1 MERRDGF
8 WKRDR
13 DQETQMLRIRPL
25 AIIMS
30 LALAAA
36 SGLALLSFLMMQ
48 NAFSDA
54 RSAYQNQHLSYRLAD
69 ELRQSSD
76 DITRNARTYVVT
88 GDPKWEEQF
97 LSVIAI
103 RNGEKPRPVDYH
115 RIYWDFV
122 AATGRAPRP
131 DGARTPLQQMM
142 REAGFSD
149 AEFALL
155 RQAQQNSDALI
166 QLEGVAINAAKG
178 IFADSEGKF
187 TVRRDPDFA
196 MARDLM
202 HGADYH
208 RFKADIVGPIDQF
221 YVALEERLASSI
233 RAAEDRVAYW
243 RSILGIAV
251 AMILA
256 VSTAAAW
263 LLVLRISKPL
273 DELSGSMDQ
282 LAKGNLGVAI
292 PHVSRVDEIG
302 DMSRATTIFRDGLV
316 ETAKLRETEA
326 KRGAEL
332 EAARRAAIQ
341 EIANDLE
348 KAIGQSVSALSDNS
362 TKLVAEG
369 GKVASTTDTA
379 LNQARTAAH
388 EGTEANN
395 GIQSVSAAAEQLTVA
410 ISEVSA
416 RVNAVAQTARS
427 AADEADRVT
436 SLIDGLNAA
445 SVRIN
450 DVTGLIGSIAAQT
463 NLLAL
468 NATIESARAGD
479 AGKGFAVV
487 ASEVKNLAAQSA
499 KATEGIQGEISAM
512 QSIISDVVAVIREI
526 VGRISQL
533 NNENGAIAAAV
544 EEQSATTAEIASSLR
559 SAASSVGALEGSIGR
574 VSTMTADTGKAIGT
588 INSATKFL
596 ADEAVQLRGATQ
608 SLIERLQA
616 A

>member
-1 MERRDGF
+1 
-8 WKRDR
+8 
-13 DQETQMLRIRPL
+13 MLRIRPL
-25 AIIMS
+25 AIVMS

-36 SGLALLSFLMMQ
+36 SGLALTSFLMMQ
-48 NAFSDA
+48 DAFSDA

-97 LSVIAI
+97 LSVIGI

-131 DGARTPLQQMM
+131 DGARIPLQQMM
-142 REAGFSD
+142 REAGFSE

-166 QLEGVAINAAKG
+166 QLETVAINAAKG
-178 IFADSEGKF
+178 IVADADGKF
-187 TVRRDPDFA
+187 TVRRAPDFA

-208 RFKADIVGPIDQF
+208 RFKADIMGPIDQF

-256 VSTAAAW
+256 VSAAAAW

-273 DELSGSMDQ
+273 DELSGSMDK
-282 LAKGNLGVAI
+282 LAKGDLGVGI
-292 PHVSRVDEIG
+292 PHASRVDEIG
-302 DMSRATTIFRDGLV
+302 ATTIFRDGLV
-316 ETAKLRETEA
+316 ETAKLREAEA

-332 EAARRAAIQ
+332 ESARRAAIQ
-341 EIANDLE
+341 GIANDLE
-348 KAIGQSVSALSDNS
+348 KAIGQSVTALSDNS
-362 TKLVAEG
+362 AKLVVEG

-379 LNQARTAAH
+379 LTQARTAAH

-468 NATIESARAGD
+468 NATIESARAGE

-512 QSIISDVVAVIREI
+512 QSIISDVVEVIREI

-559 SAASSVGALEGSIGR
+559 SAASSVGSLEGSIGL
-574 VSTMTADTGKAIGT
+574 VSNMTEDTGKAIGT
-588 INSATKFL
+588 INHATKSL

-608 SLIERLQA
+608 SLIQRLQA

>member
-1 MERRDGF
+1 
-8 WKRDR
+8 
-13 DQETQMLRIRPL
+13 MLRIRPM
-25 AIIMS
+25 AIVMS

-48 NAFSDA
+48 DAFSDA

-88 GDPKWEEQF
+88 GDTKWEEQF

-131 DGARTPLQQMM
+131 DGARIPLQQMM
-142 REAGFSD
+142 REAGFSE

-166 QLEGVAINAAKG
+166 QLETVAINAAKG

-208 RFKADIVGPIDQF
+208 RFKADIMGPIDQF
-221 YVALEERLASSI
+221 YVALEERLASTI
-233 RAAEDRVAYW
+233 RTAEDRVAYW
-243 RSILGIAV
+243 RAILGIAV

-256 VSTAAAW
+256 VSAAAAW

-273 DELSGSMDQ
+273 DQLSGSMDK
-282 LAKGNLGVAI
+282 LAKGDLGVGI
-292 PHVSRVDEIG
+292 PHASRVDEIG

-316 ETAKLRETEA
+316 ETAKLREAEA

-332 EAARRAAIQ
+332 ESARRAAIQ

-362 TKLVAEG
+362 AKLVVEG

-379 LNQARTAAH
+379 LTQARTAAH

-468 NATIESARAGD
+468 NATIESARAGE

-512 QSIISDVVAVIREI
+512 QSIISDVVEVIREI

-559 SAASSVGALEGSIGR
+559 SAASSVGSLEGSIGL
-574 VSTMTADTGKAIGT
+574 VSTMTEDTGKAIGT
-588 INSATKFL
+588 INHATKSL

-608 SLIERLQA
+608 SLILRLQA

>member
-1 MERRDGF
+1 
-8 WKRDR
+8 
-13 DQETQMLRIRPL
+13 
-25 AIIMS
+25 
-30 LALAAA
+30 
-36 SGLALLSFLMMQ
+36 
-48 NAFSDA
+48 
-54 RSAYQNQHLSYRLAD
+54 
-69 ELRQSSD
+69 
-76 DITRNARTYVVT
+76 
-88 GDPKWEEQF
+88 
-97 LSVIAI
+97 
-103 RNGEKPRPVDYH
+103 
-115 RIYWDFV
+115 
-122 AATGRAPRP
+122 
-131 DGARTPLQQMM
+131 
-142 REAGFSD
+142 
-149 AEFALL
+149 
-155 RQAQQNSDALI
+155 
-166 QLEGVAINAAKG
+166 
-178 IFADSEGKF
+178 
-187 TVRRDPDFA
+187 

-208 RFKADIVGPIDQF
+208 RFKADIMGPIDQF
-221 YVALEERLASSI
+221 YVVLEERLASTI
-233 RAAEDRVAYW
+233 RAAEDRVAFW
-243 RSILGIAV
+243 RVMLGIAV

-256 VSTAAAW
+256 VSAAAAW
-263 LLVLRISKPL
+263 LMVLRISKPL
-273 DELSGSMDQ
+273 DQLSGSMDK
-282 LAKGNLGVAI
+282 LAKGDLGVGI
-292 PHVSRVDEIG
+292 PHAERVDEIG

-316 ETAKLRETEA
+316 ETAKLRDAEA
-326 KRGAEL
+326 KRGAEMEL
-332 EAARRAAIQ
+332 ARRTAIQ
-341 EIANDLE
+341 GIALDLE
-348 KAIGQSVSALSDNS
+348 KAIGQSVTALSDNS
-362 TKLVAEG
+362 AKLVVEG
-369 GKVASTTDTA
+369 SKVASTTDTA
-379 LNQARTAAH
+379 LTQARTAAH

-416 RVNAVAQTARS
+416 RVTAVAQTARS

-512 QSIISDVVAVIREI
+512 QSIISDVVEVIREI

-559 SAASSVGALEGSIGR
+559 SAASSVGSLEGTIGR
-574 VSTMTADTGKAIGT
+574 VSDMTENTGKAIGT
-588 INSATKFL
+588 INQATKSL

-608 SLIERLQA
+608 SLIQRLQA

>member
-1 MERRDGF
+1 
-8 WKRDR
+8 
-13 DQETQMLRIRPL
+13 
-25 AIIMS
+25 
-30 LALAAA
+30 
-36 SGLALLSFLMMQ
+36 
-48 NAFSDA
+48 
-54 RSAYQNQHLSYRLAD
+54 
-69 ELRQSSD
+69 
-76 DITRNARTYVVT
+76 
-88 GDPKWEEQF
+88 GD
-97 LSVIAI
+97 
-103 RNGEKPRPVDYH
+103 
-115 RIYWDFV
+115 
-122 AATGRAPRP
+122 
-131 DGARTPLQQMM
+131 
-142 REAGFSD
+142 
-149 AEFALL
+149 
-155 RQAQQNSDALI
+155 
-166 QLEGVAINAAKG
+166 
-178 IFADSEGKF
+178 
-187 TVRRDPDFA
+187 
-196 MARDLM
+196 
-202 HGADYH
+202 
-208 RFKADIVGPIDQF
+208 
-221 YVALEERLASSI
+221 
-233 RAAEDRVAYW
+233 
-243 RSILGIAV
+243 
-251 AMILA
+251 
-256 VSTAAAW
+256 
-263 LLVLRISKPL
+263 
-273 DELSGSMDQ
+273 
-282 LAKGNLGVAI
+282 LGVGI
-292 PHVSRVDEIG
+292 PHAERVDEIG

-332 EAARRAAIQ
+332 ETARRTAIQ

-348 KAIGQSVSALSDNS
+348 KAIGQSVTALSDNS
-362 TKLVAEG
+362 AKLVVEG
-369 GKVASTTDTA
+369 GKVANTTDTA
-379 LNQARTAAH
+379 LTQARTAAH

-468 NATIESARAGD
+468 NATIESARAGE

-499 KATEGIQGEISAM
+499 KATEGIQGEIGAM
-512 QSIISDVVAVIREI
+512 QSIISDVVEVIREI

-559 SAASSVGALEGSIGR
+559 SAASSVGSLEGSIGR
-574 VSTMTADTGKAIGT
+574 VSDMTETTGKAIGT
-588 INSATKFL
+588 INQATKSL

-608 SLIERLQA
+608 SLIQRLQA

>member
-1 MERRDGF
+1 
-8 WKRDR
+8 
-13 DQETQMLRIRPL
+13 MLRIRPL

-54 RSAYQNQHLSYRLAD
+54 RSTYQNQHLSYRLAD

-208 RFKADIVGPIDQF
+208 RFKADIMGPIDQF

-273 DELSGSMDQ
+273 DELSGSMDK

-348 KAIGQSVSALSDNS
+348 KANGQSVSALSDNS

-574 VSTMTADTGKAIGT
+574 VSTMTEDTGKAIGT
-588 INSATKFL
+588 INSATKSL

>member
-1 MERRDGF
+1 
-8 WKRDR
+8 
-13 DQETQMLRIRPL
+13 MLRIRPL

-208 RFKADIVGPIDQF
+208 RFKADIMGPIDQF

-450 DVTGLIGSIAAQT
+450 DVTGLIGSIVAQT

-574 VSTMTADTGKAIGT
+574 VSTMTEDTGKAIGT

>member
-1 MERRDGF
+1 
-8 WKRDR
+8 
-13 DQETQMLRIRPL
+13 MLRIRPL
-25 AIIMS
+25 AIVMS

-48 NAFSDA
+48 DASSNA
-54 RSAYQNQHLSYRLAD
+54 RHAYQNQHLSYRLAD

-103 RNGEKPRPVDYH
+103 RNGEKPRPMDYH

-131 DGARTPLQQMM
+131 DGARIPLQQMM
-142 REAGFSD
+142 REAGFTE

-166 QLEGVAINAAKG
+166 QLETVAINAAKG

-187 TVRRDPDFA
+187 TVRREPDFA

-208 RFKADIVGPIDQF
+208 RFKADIMGPIDQF
-221 YVALEERLASSI
+221 YVALEERLASTI
-233 RAAEDRVAYW
+233 RAAEERVAYW
-243 RSILGIAV
+243 RIILGIAV
-251 AMILA
+251 AMILT
-256 VSTAAAW
+256 VSAAAAW

-273 DELSGSMDQ
+273 DQLSGSMDK
-282 LAKGNLGVAI
+282 LAKGDLGVGI
-292 PHVSRVDEIG
+292 PHANRVDEIG
-302 DMSRATTIFRDGLV
+302 DMSRATTIFRNGLV
-316 ETAKLRETEA
+316 ETAKLREAET

-341 EIANDLE
+341 EIAHDLE
-348 KAIGQSVSALSDNS
+348 KAIGQSVAALSDNS
-362 TKLVAEG
+362 AKLVLEG
-369 GKVASTTDTA
+369 SKVANTTDTA
-379 LNQARTAAH
+379 LTQARTAAH

-512 QSIISDVVAVIREI
+512 QSIIADVVGVIREI

-574 VSTMTADTGKAIGT
+574 VSDMTETTGHAIGT
-588 INSATKFL
+588 INNATQSL
-596 ADEAVQLRGATQ
+596 ADQAGQLRGATQ
-608 SLIERLQA
+608 SLIQRLQA

>member
-1 MERRDGF
+1 
-8 WKRDR
+8 
-13 DQETQMLRIRPL
+13 MLRIRPL

-30 LALAAA
+30 LALAAG